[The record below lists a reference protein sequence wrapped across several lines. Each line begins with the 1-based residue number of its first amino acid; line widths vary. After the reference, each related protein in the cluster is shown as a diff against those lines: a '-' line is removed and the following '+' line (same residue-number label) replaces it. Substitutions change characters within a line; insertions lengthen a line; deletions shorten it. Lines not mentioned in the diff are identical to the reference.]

1 MGHHEMSSKN
11 IKLLAA
17 TFSLLVTMT

>member
-1 MGHHEMSSKN
+1 MRHHEMSSKN